1 MATVKPIAH
10 SYWRSIKNG
19 NRTYESVHVSVKA
32 DVLILA
38 KTDVANGVI
47 TTEEYAQY
55 IGQPYEE

>member
-1 MATVKPIAH
+1 MAIKAIAH

-19 NRTYESVHVSVKA
+19 NRTYESIPATVKA